1 MSDFSELCPL
11 FETGVFNEICFPGP
25 MGISSV
31 GTLKDLLH
39 GTVYVSCANGAF
51 SFGRT
56 VIVTEAFL
64 ARLVTNTIETTIQLR
79 HKTSATLALS
89 GTIFASCT
97 LPISGSA
104 HQPGLYKAFT
114 SFTGKTFA
122 SSDILA
128 MMAVST
134 GVDTGQLGGLIV
146 KYKEA

>member
-11 FETGVFNEICFPGP
+11 FETGVFSEVCFVGP
-25 MGISSV
+25 MNLSSV

-39 GTVYVSCANGAF
+39 GTVYVSNANGAF
-51 SFGRT
+51 TFGRT

-64 ARLVTNTIETTIQLR
+64 MRNIVNTIETTIHLR
-79 HKTSATLALS
+79 HKTSGTLALS

-97 LPISGSA
+97 LPISISA
-104 HQPGLYKAFT
+104 HEAGFWKEFT

-122 SSDILA
+122 SSDVLA
-128 MMAVST
+128 MIALST

-146 KYKEA
+146 RYKEK